1 VRIAGLVLIALAAL
15 GIAGYALVAYTA
27 FPLGSLVHPDMKAA
41 FRLHRVGILTH
52 IFCSALA
59 LAIGP
64 WQFVEGVR
72 RKWPRIHRVMGRIYL
87 GLGVLPGGA
96 AGLYMSIHA
105 FGGTVSHV
113 GFALLA
119 AIWIWTG
126 WMAYAAARRRDF
138 VSHRAWMI
146 RNFSLTFAA
155 VTLRILLG
163 ASFAMGL
170 RFEDFYPW
178 LAWTSWVPNLLIG
191 EWLIASSSK
200 NPHRSLAVNAPRS

>member
-1 VRIAGLVLIALAAL
+1 VRITSFVLLTLGALVV
-15 GIAGYALVAYTA
+15 AGYAIAAYMA

-41 FRLHRVGILTH
+41 FRLHRMGILTH

-64 WQFVEGVR
+64 WQFVEAVR
-72 RKWPRIHRVMGRIYL
+72 RKWPRIHRWMGRVYL

-96 AGLYMSIHA
+96 AGLYMSIYA

-119 AIWIWTG
+119 VVWLWTG
-126 WMAYAAARRRDF
+126 WMGYAAARRRDF
-138 VSHRAWMI
+138 VSHRVWMI
-146 RNFSLTFAA
+146 RNFALTFGA
-155 VTLRILLG
+155 VTLRIQLG
-163 ASFAMGL
+163 ASFAMGW

-178 LAWTSWVPNLLIG
+178 LAWTSWVPNA
-191 EWLIASSSK
+191 LIAEALVRWRRGRVS
-200 NPHRSLAVNAPRS
+200 PTAGGGPDR